1 MEADWRESPGPT
13 LPWPSMEINQTTAV
27 VGAQTAPA
35 RAPHRGARR
44 AGLDPDP
51 GPGQRDRRGAGRGQ
65 GPDQPLLGLGALDV
79 QAQR

>member
-35 RAPHRGARR
+35 RAP
-44 AGLDPDP
+44 P
-51 GPGQRDRRGAGRGQ
+51 GGSGRGSSPRPGRYTNCSSGPAPQ
-65 GPDQPLLGLGALDV
+65 GLAQTPCPDAN
-79 QAQR
+79 RSK